1 MKRNPAIELFRV
13 LLMFGI
19 CLLHVQTSAGGGRL
33 TSVLV
38 SCVPGFVMISGWFG
52 IHFSWRKIF
61 MLYGVAVY
69 ASLVIPL
76 VGGVWTPS
84 AYWCEAL
91 RLWNVRLDSVS
102 PSGFWF
108 LHAYAVMSVLAIP
121 VEMVLEGEL
130 TREKAQRLWRI
141 SLPIMIAVF
150 GWGFLTKFNALA
162 PLVPTVNGLQAFSPI
177 TLFASYLVGRN
188 LVVWEKLNSKVSWK
202 LSAGCFVGS
211 FTLLCVLRSYLS
223 GYNSLVSVVL
233 AVSAFLLFREIHVPE
248 RFAKIILAVSPS
260 MFAVYLIHTHMYWV
274 GMEHSYMVFGREVL
288 KSLSPHLGSALA
300 VGVTAL
306 IVFGCALLLDLPRR
320 MVGWGVREWRS

>member
-19 CLLHVQTSAGGGRL
+19 CLLHVQTAAGGGRL

-84 AYWCEAL
+84 AYWREAL
-91 RLWNVRLDSVS
+91 RLWNVRLDAVS

-130 TREKAQRLWRI
+130 TREKARRLRRI
-141 SLPIMIAVF
+141 SVPVLIVVF

-248 RFAKIILAVSPS
+248 RFAKIILVVSPS

-320 MVGWGVREWRS
+320 IVGWGVREWGS

>member
-1 MKRNPAIELFRV
+1 MKRDPTIELFRV

-19 CLLHVQTSAGGGRL
+19 CLLHVQTAAGGGRL

-52 IHFSWRKIF
+52 IRFSWRKIF

-84 AYWCEAL
+84 AYWREAL

-130 TREKAQRLWRI
+130 TREKARRLRQI
-141 SLPIMIAVF
+141 SVPVLIVVF

-188 LVVWEKLNSKVSWK
+188 LVVWEKLNGKVRWK
-202 LSAGCFVGS
+202 LSAVCFLVS
-211 FTLLCVLRSYLS
+211 FTLLAVAKTYLC

-233 AVSAFLLFREIHVPE
+233 AVSAFLLFREIRVPE
-248 RFAKIILAVSPS
+248 RFGKVILLISPS

-274 GMEHSYMVFGREVL
+274 GMDHLYMIFGREVL
-288 KSLSPHLGSALA
+288 SALSPHLGAAGAVGITSVIVFCCALA
-300 VGVTAL
+300 
-306 IVFGCALLLDLPRR
+306 LDLPRR
-320 MVGWGVREWRS
+320 IVGSRRSD